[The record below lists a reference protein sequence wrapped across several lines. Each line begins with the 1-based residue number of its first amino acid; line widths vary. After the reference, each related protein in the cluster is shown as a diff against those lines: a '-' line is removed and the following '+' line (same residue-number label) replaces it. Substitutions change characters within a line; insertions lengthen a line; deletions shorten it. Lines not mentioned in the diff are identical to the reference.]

1 VARNSLTCSPKDV
14 FKLSIFYCLNT
25 KHYILRKRIGLTYP
39 TIFVTH
45 LARPATPT
53 CISGKPELNPLEL
66 EMRVEQNTGPGP
78 SEGPIAKRN
87 SLSEVWEILS
97 SLDYPALPDAEWL
110 MERLTR
116 DGRRSS

>member
-1 VARNSLTCSPKDV
+1 
-14 FKLSIFYCLNT
+14 
-25 KHYILRKRIGLTYP
+25 
-39 TIFVTH
+39 
-45 LARPATPT
+45 
-53 CISGKPELNPLEL
+53 
-66 EMRVEQNTGPGP
+66 MRVEQNTGPGP